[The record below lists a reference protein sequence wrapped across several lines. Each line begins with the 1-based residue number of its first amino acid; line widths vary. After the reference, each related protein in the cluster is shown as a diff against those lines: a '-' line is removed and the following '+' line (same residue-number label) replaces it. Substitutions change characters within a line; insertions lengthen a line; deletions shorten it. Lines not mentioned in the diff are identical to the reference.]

1 MKTNE
6 RSKTFPRLQ
15 PNDRMWRQRPAA
27 SIDRV
32 QPGERLFRQREP
44 GRSEVLM
51 QVVER

>member
-1 MKTNE
+1 
-6 RSKTFPRLQ
+6 
-15 PNDRMWRQRPAA
+15 MWRQRPAA